1 MISKR
6 EAEKLATK
14 LGCQPRPGGNHM
26 KVHVYVDGVWE
37 KSFGFSHDAR
47 KSNHHIAGNLGISQ
61 ADTQALARCH
71 KPKEWYFSLVR
82 KWREA

>member
-1 MISKR
+1 
-6 EAEKLATK
+6 
-14 LGCQPRPGGNHM
+14 M

-61 ADTQALARCH
+61 ADTQALARSQVQGLVLQ
-71 KPKEWYFSLVR
+71 PGSEVEGSLMLR
-82 KWREA
+82 RTR